1 MTGFSKITD
10 KILAEA
16 KKDAEAA
23 IAAAEARAAEILAE
37 AEARAEA
44 LAREIDED
52 SRQRAEE
59 IVARAHAD
67 EAMIRRSAALAARA
81 HMVDEAFE
89 LARREILNLSTE
101 RYVEFLS
108 MLLTSAMREQLADE
122 EKSLAIYGEAES
134 APEDFVI
141 LLNER
146 DRDRIGNALTEKLQT
161 KKTAGEL
168 AYLPK
173 IAEEHA
179 NIDGG
184 LILRRGKIEINCSVG
199 ALFGELRPEY
209 EGRVVARL
217 FAEKKG

>member
-16 KKDAEAA
+16 KADADAA
-23 IAAAEARAAEILAE
+23 VAAAEARAAEILAE
-37 AEARAEA
+37 AKERAESIKQS
-44 LAREIDED
+44 IDED

-67 EAMIRRSAALAARA
+67 EAMIRRSASLEARA
-81 HMVDEAFE
+81 RMVDEAFD
-89 LARREILNLSTE
+89 LARREILNLSPE
-101 RYVEFLS
+101 RYTEFLS
-108 MLLTSAMREQLADE
+108 MLLTSAMREQLRSE
-122 EKSLAIYGEAES
+122 EESQAIYGEAES

-146 DRDRIGNALTEKLQT
+146 DHGRIGASLSEKLRMKQE
-161 KKTAGEL
+161 AGEI
-168 AYLPK
+168 AYLPA
-173 IAEEHA
+173 ISSEFVS
-179 NIDGG
+179 IDGG
-184 LILRRGKIEINCSVG
+184 LILRRGRIEINCSVK